1 MTWYGHELVLLI
13 SISKAPAW
21 SPSSP
26 AWHHD
31 LHHLDLHQR
40 VAMRLSRRLLLPRL
54 LLTFSDKVK
63 HYIALNDWHAGHT
76 IIKDNSMAP
85 ASCRTHRHASRDILY
100 NTWSSHTSHISHHV
114 IGHITSQHTLQ
125 KQVRRPLIVVASF
138 TWLLRVS
145 SKNDSYL
152 RKNHNGDIKVAIS
165 PSTRTASVE
174 SDSTKVGETD
184 TRQPS
189 LCNKV
194 TCQLMEPVSRKRTSK
209 VGPGRFIP
217 QYRRIKTRLRK

>member
-21 SPSSP
+21 SPSSL

-40 VAMRLSRRLLLPRL
+40 VAMRLSRRLLLLWL
-54 LLTFSDKVK
+54 LLTFSNKVK

-100 NTWSSHTSHISHHV
+100 ITWSSHTSHISHHV

-125 KQVRRPLIVVASF
+125 KQVRRPLICCCKFYVAATGLQEPFLPTQDHNVV
-138 TWLLRVS
+138 
-145 SKNDSYL
+145 
-152 RKNHNGDIKVAIS
+152 
-165 PSTRTASVE
+165 
-174 SDSTKVGETD
+174 
-184 TRQPS
+184 
-189 LCNKV
+189 
-194 TCQLMEPVSRKRTSK
+194 
-209 VGPGRFIP
+209 
-217 QYRRIKTRLRK
+217 

>member
-1 MTWYGHELVLLI
+1 MA
-13 SISKAPAW
+13 K
-21 SPSSP
+21 
-26 AWHHD
+26 
-31 LHHLDLHQR
+31 
-40 VAMRLSRRLLLPRL
+40 
-54 LLTFSDKVK
+54 
-63 HYIALNDWHAGHT
+63 

-85 ASCRTHRHASRDILY
+85 ASCRTHRHASREILY

-114 IGHITSQHTLQ
+114 ISHITSQHTLQ

-189 LCNKV
+189 YATKLH
-194 TCQLMEPVSRKRTSK
+194 VSRWNRSL
-209 VGPGRFIP
+209 VSVRV
-217 QYRRIKTRLRK
+217 RLVRAASSHSTAESRKD